1 MRRSPAE
8 VWQPQLTG
16 PAAVHPHGIFF
27 QAAVAKPPQPQ
38 PFHRALLSPD
48 NLSSRTR
55 AEPPTPQHTMCECRR
70 PQVDGA
76 GDVAV
81 ATEEHRRVPPAI
93 GFETRKGRAL
103 DGLGPGQDTAGRDL
117 LLQPVAE
124 PRIDLCLDVVLR
136 RVGLEGLKELTL
148 GAHEPAIE

>member
-16 PAAVHPHGIFF
+16 PATVHPHGIFF

-70 PQVDGA
+70 TPGGMGEPTGA
-76 GDVAV
+76 AAGLTFTTKGAWAAAWPTKAKDNRAAAI
-81 ATEEHRRVPPAI
+81 AT
-93 GFETRKGRAL
+93 
-103 DGLGPGQDTAGRDL
+103 
-117 LLQPVAE
+117 
-124 PRIDLCLDVVLR
+124 LR
-136 RVGLEGLKELTL
+136 
-148 GAHEPAIE
+148 